1 MSVIETIIDIPVEHE
16 RKVCGPFDSYLKKIE
31 RTLHVSMIARD
42 GEIKIIGP
50 DHAVKRAKSVF
61 STLIS
66 LSKRGEDIGEQNVD
80 YALALS
86 FEGKRLDNVQQR
98 QIADVI
104 MANSSV
110 EILCILSQDDEEE
123 ARHRAAVETKLQAEK
138 ANTGRFYKGTLRSG
152 QVLESEGSV
161 VILGDVNP
169 GSKVIA
175 VGNVIVLGSLKGTA
189 CAGITG
195 NERCFIAALEMD
207 PTQLRIG
214 NVLGRGGDSNE
225 RRRGPVKPKIAFCG
239 EDGLYVE
246 ELCRD
251 VLHDIQLD

>member
-1 MSVIETIIDIPVEHE
+1 MSMSQTVVIKGNRYGLSVYLDPQESFETLLEEVA
-16 RKVCGPFDSYLKKIE
+16 LKFRE
-31 RTLHVSMIARD
+31 S
-42 GEIKIIGP
+42 
-50 DHAVKRAKSVF
+50 AKF
-61 STLIS
+61 F
-66 LSKRGEDIGEQNVD
+66 KD
-80 YALALS
+80 AKMALS
-86 FEGKRLDNVQQR
+86 FEGKHLDSVQQR
-98 QIADVI
+98 QVSDVI

-123 ARHRAAVETKLQAEK
+123 ARHRAAVEKKLQAEK

-169 GSKVIA
+169 GAKVIA

-195 NERCFIAALEMD
+195 NEHCFIAALEMD

-214 NVLGRGGDSNE
+214 NVLGRGGDSTE

-239 EDGLYVE
+239 EEGIYVE

>member
-1 MSVIETIIDIPVEHE
+1 MSQTVVIKGTRYGVS
-16 RKVCGPFDSYLKKIE
+16 VYLDPQLE
-31 RTLHVSMIARD
+31 LDVLL
-42 GEIKIIGP
+42 EEV
-50 DHAVKRAKSVF
+50 AVKFRESAKF
-61 STLIS
+61 F
-66 LSKRGEDIGEQNVD
+66 KD
-80 YALALS
+80 AKMALS
-86 FEGKRLDNVQQR
+86 FEGKHLDSAQQR
-98 QIADVI
+98 QVADVI
-104 MANSSV
+104 MANSQV
-110 EILCILSQDDEEE
+110 EILCILSQDDELEQ
-123 ARHRAAVETKLQAEK
+123 RHRAAVENKLQSEK

-161 VILGDVNP
+161 VILGDINP
-169 GSKVIA
+169 GAKVIA

-195 NERCFIAALEMD
+195 NHKAFIAALEME

-214 NVLGRGGDSNE
+214 NVLGRGGDGSE

-239 EDGLYVE
+239 EDGIYVE